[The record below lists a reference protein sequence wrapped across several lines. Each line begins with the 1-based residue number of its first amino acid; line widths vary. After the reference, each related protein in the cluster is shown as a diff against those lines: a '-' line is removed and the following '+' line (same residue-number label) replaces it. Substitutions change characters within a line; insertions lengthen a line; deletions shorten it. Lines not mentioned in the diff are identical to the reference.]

1 MSKMIIF
8 QADDET
14 VEALER
20 IKAHESG
27 KRLSDL
33 SASECIRYLIKK
45 EALSLDEVNKKT
57 DKQF

>member
-1 MSKMIIF
+1 MIIF

-20 IKAHESG
+20 IKAHEAE